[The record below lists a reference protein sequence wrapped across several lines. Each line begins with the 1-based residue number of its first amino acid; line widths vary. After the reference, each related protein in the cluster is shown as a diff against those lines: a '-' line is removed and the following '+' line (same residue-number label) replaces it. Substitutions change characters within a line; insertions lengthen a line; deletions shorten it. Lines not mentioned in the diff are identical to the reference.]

1 MAQRPGDRVTVYLN
15 HKARALIKDYAE
27 QNELSVSE
35 AIRNLAFAGLES
47 QGENS
52 SKVEDL
58 ENKINELEQKI
69 SKRNTYYD
77 ENIYKLKKKLENI
90 TDMMT
95 ASRIG
100 DIRGEFIWEE
110 DNPPQ
115 KAIPIHLWFDPSNP
129 NNKQY
134 EKYGLTS
141 IQLIHKMFGVEGER
155 LFNNWCSVLDIY
167 KNEQRDKRI
176 KYLIKISGATH
187 QQVKLPNQSRKT
199 NRFVI
204 NHLFPK
210 NYDNLFEKE

>member
-1 MAQRPGDRVTVYLN
+1 MAQKPGDRVTVYLN
-15 HKARALIKDYAE
+15 HKARALIEDYAK

-35 AIRNLAFAGLES
+35 AIRNLAFAGFES

-52 SKVEDL
+52 SKFEEL

-77 ENIYKLKKKLENI
+77 QNIVKLKKRLENI
-90 TDMMT
+90 TDMMA

-129 NNKQY
+129 NGKQY
-134 EKYGLTS
+134 EKYGLTYK
-141 IQLIHKMFGVEGER
+141 QLIRKMFGVDGER
-155 LFNNWCSVLDIY
+155 LFNGWCFMLDIHQTHQR
-167 KNEQRDKRI
+167 NERI
-176 KYLIKISGATH
+176 QYLAKISGAEY
-187 QQVKLPNQSRKT
+187 QQVQMPNQSKKT

-204 NHLFPK
+204 NHLFPQH
-210 NYDNLFEKE
+210 YDNLFENE